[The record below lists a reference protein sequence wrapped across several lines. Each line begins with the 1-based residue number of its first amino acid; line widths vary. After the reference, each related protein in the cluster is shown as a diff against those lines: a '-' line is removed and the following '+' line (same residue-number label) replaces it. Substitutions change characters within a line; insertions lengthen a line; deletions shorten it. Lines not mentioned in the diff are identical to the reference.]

1 MEEESN
7 LFMAHSP
14 ITDVS
19 NGVWFID
26 SGCSNH
32 MSSSKSLFRDL
43 DETKKSQ
50 VRFGD
55 NSKFAW
61 KETVQ
66 LPSKLSRVM

>member
-1 MEEESN
+1 
-7 LFMAHSP
+7 MAHSL
-14 ITDVS
+14 ITEVS
-19 NGVWFID
+19 NVVWCID

>member
-1 MEEESN
+1 MEEECN
-7 LFMAHSP
+7 LFMGHSP
-14 ITDVS
+14 STDVS
-19 NGVWFID
+19 NVVWFFD
-26 SGCSNH
+26 SGGSNH
-32 MSSSKSLFRDL
+32 MSSSESLFRDL

>member
-1 MEEESN
+1 MG
-7 LFMAHSP
+7 HSP

-19 NGVWFID
+19 NVVWFID

-43 DETKKSQ
+43 DEPKKSQ

>member
-1 MEEESN
+1 MS
-7 LFMAHSP
+7 LSP

-26 SGCSNH
+26 GGSSNH
-32 MSSSKSLFRDL
+32 KSSSKSLFRDL

-61 KETVQ
+61 KEMAQ
-66 LPSKLSRVM
+66 LASKLSRVM